1 MEMQQM
7 MQQLLA
13 NQEKAANAKANR
25 EVLLGRMEAKIDISR
40 ETEYDALKEMQ
51 TKNER
56 HGE

>member
-1 MEMQQM
+1 ME

-13 NQEKAANAKANR
+13 NQENVANAKANQ
-25 EVLLGRMEAKIDISR
+25 EDLLARMEAIIDTNR
-40 ETEYDALKEMQ
+40 ETDYDALKEMQ

>member
-1 MEMQQM
+1 ME

-13 NQEKAANAKANR
+13 NQEMAANAKASQ
-25 EVLLGRMEAKIDISR
+25 EVLLARMGAKIDTNR
-40 ETEYDALKEMQ
+40 ETDCDTLKEMQ